1 VSSAKILIVDDAQQ
15 VRRVLKTAL
24 SAEGYT
30 IFEAGTGEEALEA
43 IRQSTPDAIL
53 LDVNMPGMG
62 GLETCR
68 EIRCTLDVP
77 IVMLTVR
84 NAERDKVLALDAGA
98 DDYVVKPF
106 GMAELLARIRAAL
119 RRRGPH
125 GKLASF
131 STKDLSVDFEARTVT
146 VKERD
151 VHLTPKEFEL
161 LRHLVTNA
169 GKPIT
174 HRRLLQ
180 AVWGPDYGDEPEY
193 LRVMI
198 NQLRKKIESDPS
210 KPRLI
215 VTEPWVGYRFQA
227 PRETKTKKAEEPDT
241 SQD

>member
-15 VRRVLKTAL
+15 VRRVLRTAL

-30 IFEAGTGEEALEA
+30 IFEAGTGEEALESV
-43 IRQSTPDAIL
+43 RQSTPDAIL
-53 LDVNMPGMG
+53 LDVNMPGIG

-68 EIRCTLDVP
+68 EIRRTMDIP
-77 IVMLTVR
+77 ILMLTVR
-84 NAERDKVLALDAGA
+84 NAERDKVMALDAGA

-106 GMAELLARIRAAL
+106 SMAELLARIRAAL
-119 RRRGPH
+119 RRRLPQE
-125 GKLASF
+125 KVASF
-131 STKDLSVDFEARTVT
+131 SAKDFAVNFETRQVT
-146 VKERD
+146 VKGRD

-161 LRHLVTNA
+161 LRHLISNA

-198 NQLRKKIESDPS
+198 NQLRKKIESDPGRP
-210 KPRLI
+210 KLI
-215 VTEPWVGYRFQA
+215 LTEPWVGYRFQA
-227 PRETKTKKAEEPDT
+227 PREPRAAKEDKED
-241 SQD
+241 

>member
-1 VSSAKILIVDDAQQ
+1 MSSAKILIVDDAQQ
-15 VRRVLKTAL
+15 VRRVLSTAL
-24 SAEGYT
+24 STEGYT
-30 IFEAGTGEEALEA
+30 IYEAATGEEALEA
-43 IRQSTPDAIL
+43 IRASTPDAIL

-68 EIRCTLDVP
+68 EIRRTLDVP
-77 IVMLTVR
+77 ILMLTVR

-119 RRRGPH
+119 RRRIPA
-125 GKLASF
+125 GKADSF
-131 STKDLSVDFEARTVT
+131 STKDFAVDFEARRVT
-146 VKERD
+146 VRGHD

-161 LRHLVTNA
+161 LRHLVSNA

-180 AVWGPDYGDEPEY
+180 AVWGPDYGNEPEY

-198 NQLRKKIESDPS
+198 NQLRKKIESDPARP
-210 KPRLI
+210 KLI
-215 VTEPWVGYRFQA
+215 LTEPWVGYRFQE
-227 PRETKTKKAEEPDT
+227 PREPKHSKTDNG
-241 SQD
+241 